1 MSSNGDLR
9 GGWPSASAIENLSLC
24 PGAFSAQ
31 KDIAEEQ
38 MSFDALKGIRIHSYL
53 EGKQELILD
62 VAEQDIADE
71 LEAKREL
78 LEAELFPRAKKIV
91 TVMKEH
97 RMWLTAPAFPAAV
110 NFSGMADHIM
120 IQGATALIV
129 DYKTGRGEVT
139 PSSRNLQLLA
149 LAVLLKGNFP
159 KVRKIHA
166 AILQTREAVEVATF
180 NTKQLREGKE
190 LIISILELALTPS
203 ARRFAGEKQC
213 KWCKFKTQCPEAM
226 GAMLTLVQVTELTD
240 PTRFAELL
248 DYVGVAKKLIPEIE
262 KKARE
267 ILDNDPYSIPGYKIA
282 EGRKRRKIT
291 DSQEAFNRL
300 REDKLISQ
308 EDFLKA
314 VKVSVPQIESGVCAT
329 TGKKKSEAYKAVAD
343 SLEDLIETTTDQ
355 PRLVK
360 E

>member
-1 MSSNGDLR
+1 
-9 GGWPSASAIENLSLC
+9 
-24 PGAFSAQ
+24 
-31 KDIAEEQ
+31 
-38 MSFDALKGIRIHSYL
+38 
-53 EGKQELILD
+53 
-62 VAEQDIADE
+62 
-71 LEAKREL
+71 
-78 LEAELFPRAKKIV
+78 
-91 TVMKEH
+91 
-97 RMWLTAPAFPAAV
+97 
-110 NFSGMADHIM
+110 
-120 IQGATALIV
+120 
-129 DYKTGRGEVT
+129 
-139 PSSRNLQLLA
+139 
-149 LAVLLKGNFP
+149 
-159 KVRKIHA
+159 
-166 AILQTREAVEVATF
+166 
-180 NTKQLREGKE
+180 
-190 LIISILELALTPS
+190 
-203 ARRFAGEKQC
+203 
-213 KWCKFKTQCPEAM
+213 M

-262 KKARE
+262 KRAKE
-267 ILDNDPYSIPGYKIA
+267 ELDKNPHSIPGYKIA